1 MATTALGI
9 APDSSGAGVTP
20 LTHRQIIRA
29 HWANTGIVSGLNVS
43 GRGDLTYSFGAGMAV
58 CSRGDADGYTEA
70 YWAGGQTP
78 AVSATGS
85 QPRID
90 CIWIRANDPTQG
102 DADNHVVI
110 GVTQGNASPTPSVPG
125 VPAGATR
132 IGIRLMPAHATST
145 SGSTMYRSATYA
157 VPSGA
162 SLGRLAIARSTADY
176 PIPEDKD
183 SAGKMVYHQLLRID
197 FAVPTKRLVTVEWKA
212 SATVPSG
219 SGDDANKPMG
229 SYFMQIRLDAKVI
242 NDTPTTNPTVVG
254 PCDEIM
260 ATRYSAPYT
269 VSYDAEVNAGA
280 HQVAVWVA
288 GNADG
293 LTYPVTIHG
302 IHQLRV
308 SDSGVAD

>member
-1 MATTALGI
+1 M
-9 APDSSGAGVTP
+9 
-20 LTHRQIIRA
+20 
-29 HWANTGIVSGLNVS
+29 
-43 GRGDLTYSFGAGMAV
+43 
-58 CSRGDADGYTEA
+58 
-70 YWAGGQTP
+70 
-78 AVSATGS
+78 
-85 QPRID
+85 
-90 CIWIRANDPTQG
+90 
-102 DADNHVVI
+102 VI